1 MPGTHLC
8 RHAPRF
14 PDSAQLVLC
23 WCCAGHRLRGGA
35 ASPAA
40 ELCPRLHI
48 CAHRMWDSLCFRCKR
63 LANVIKLE

>member
-23 WCCAGHRLRGGA
+23 WAQASGRCRQPCCGAVPASAHLR
-35 ASPAA
+35 SPHVGLAV
-40 ELCPRLHI
+40 L
-48 CAHRMWDSLCFRCKR
+48 SLQKACQC
-63 LANVIKLE
+63 N